1 MTSVEAH
8 YGRGG
13 LGPAILSGLR
23 ALGKDVERVDPADL
37 AAVDHFHIGGRA
49 ATLDLARLA
58 ALTPGMRVLDV
69 GGGLGGPARTLAQDF
84 GCRVTV
90 LDITAEFCQVG
101 ADLTARTGLADRVAF
116 EHASALEMPFPDG
129 TFDVAW
135 TQHSSMNVQ
144 DKRALYTEIRR
155 VLRAGGRLAL
165 HEITAGPG
173 GPPHFPVPWASQAS
187 QSFLEPAARVRTLL
201 RDLGFVEVAWIDETA
216 KCAEW
221 FRQRLAPQTPPPLGI
236 HLVLGE
242 EFRAMSTNQVRN
254 LEEGRLCVI
263 KAVWDRP

>member
-1 MTSVEAH
+1 MTGVEAH

-13 LGPAILSGLR
+13 LGEAILGGLR
-23 ALGKDVERVDPADL
+23 ALGKDVERIDPTDL

-58 ALTPGMRVLDV
+58 GLTPGLRVLDV

-84 GCRVTV
+84 RCRVTV
-90 LDITAEFCQVG
+90 LDVTAEFCRVG
-101 ADLTARTGLADRVAF
+101 ADLTARTGLADRVGF
-116 EHASALEMPFPDG
+116 EHGSALEMPFRDG
-129 TFDVAW
+129 VFDVAW
-135 TQHSSMNVQ
+135 TQHSSMNIQ

-165 HEITAGPG
+165 HEIMAGPG
-173 GPPHFPVPWASQAS
+173 RPPHFPVPWASQPS
-187 QSFLEPAARVRTLL
+187 QSFLEPPARVRTLL
-201 RDLGFVEVAWIDETA
+201 REVGFVEATWIDETA
-216 KCAEW
+216 ESAEW
-221 FRQRLAPQTPPPLGI
+221 FRKRLAPQSPPPLGL

-242 EFRAMSTNQVRN
+242 EFRAMSANQVRN
-254 LEEGRLCVI
+254 LQEGRLHVI

>member
-23 ALGKDVERVDPADL
+23 ALGKDIERIAPADL

-58 ALTPGMRVLDV
+58 GLTPGMRVLDV

-90 LDITAEFCQVG
+90 LDLTAEFCRVG
-101 ADLTARTGLADRVAF
+101 ADLTARTGLGDRVAF

-129 TFDVAW
+129 MFDVAW
-135 TQHSSMNVQ
+135 TQHSSMNIQ
-144 DKRALYTEIRR
+144 DKRALYAEIRR

-165 HEITAGPG
+165 HEVMAGPG
-173 GPPHFPVPWASQAS
+173 GLPHFPVPWAAEPS

-201 RDLGFVEVAWIDETA
+201 RDLGFVEVTWIDETVE
-216 KCAEW
+216 CAEW
-221 FRQRLAPQTPPPLGI
+221 FRQRLAPPTPPPLGI

-242 EFRAMSTNQVRN
+242 EFRAMSMNQIRN
-254 LEEGRLCVI
+254 LEEGRISVI